1 MSTRTWSDRR
11 GRRIVRITAR
21 TGGAADPAAL
31 DDAVP
36 VRARPLRVGL
46 TGNIG
51 SGKSTVARLLADHG
65 AAVIDADALARA
77 ATDDPDVL
85 ARIAASLG
93 DGLVAGGRLDRAAT
107 AARVFGDPAAL
118 ARLNAIVHPWVRA
131 RSAERE
137 RELLEAVPPPPVIV
151 HDVPL
156 LYENGL
162 DAAMD
167 AVIVVDAPLETR
179 LRRVAERSGASI
191 DDLRARDAAQLPI
204 EEKVARADFVVG
216 NAGDLQELR
225 AAVEALWAKLLARHQ
240 AIREL
245 P

>member
-1 MSTRTWSDRR
+1 
-11 GRRIVRITAR
+11 
-21 TGGAADPAAL
+21 
-31 DDAVP
+31 
-36 VRARPLRVGL
+36 
-46 TGNIG
+46 
-51 SGKSTVARLLADHG
+51 VARLLQELG
-65 AAVIDADALARA
+65 AAVIDADALARS
-77 ATDDPDVL
+77 ATEDPDVL
-85 ARIAASLG
+85 ARIAVSLG
-93 DGLVAGGRLDRAAT
+93 EDLVVGGRLDRAAT

-137 RELLEAVPPPPVIV
+137 RQLTATVPSPPVIV

-167 AVIVVDAPLETR
+167 AVVVVDAPLETR
-179 LRRVAERSGASI
+179 LRRVAERSGVSVEE
-191 DDLRARDAAQLPI
+191 LRARDAAQLPL

-216 NAGDLQELR
+216 NAGDLRELR
-225 AAVEALWAKLLARHQ
+225 VAVGTLWADLLARHQ
-240 AIREL
+240 AMREL

>member
-1 MSTRTWSDRR
+1 VRLEDRT
-11 GRRIVRITAR
+11 
-21 TGGAADPAAL
+21 
-31 DDAVP
+31 
-36 VRARPLRVGL
+36 RPLRVGL

-51 SGKSTVARLLADHG
+51 SGKSTVARLLRERG

-77 ATDDPDVL
+77 ATEDPDVL

-93 DGLVAGGRLDRAAT
+93 EDLVVDGRLDRAAT
-107 AARVFGDPAAL
+107 AARVFGDAAAL

-137 RELLEAVPPPPVIV
+137 RELSDAVPPPPVIV

-167 AVIVVDAPLETR
+167 AVVVVDAPLETR
-179 LRRVAERSGASI
+179 LRRVAERSGVSI
-191 DDLRARDAAQLPI
+191 DELRARDAAQLPL

-216 NAGDLQELR
+216 NAGDLRELR
-225 AAVEALWAKLLARHQ
+225 VAVKALWAELLGRHQ
-240 AIREL
+240 AMREL

>member
-1 MSTRTWSDRR
+1 VRLEDRT
-11 GRRIVRITAR
+11 
-21 TGGAADPAAL
+21 
-31 DDAVP
+31 
-36 VRARPLRVGL
+36 RPLRVGL

-51 SGKSTVARLLADHG
+51 SGKSTVARLLRERG

-77 ATDDPDVL
+77 ATEDPDVL

-93 DGLVAGGRLDRAAT
+93 EDLVVDGRLDRAAT
-107 AARVFGDPAAL
+107 AARVFGDAAAL

-137 RELLEAVPPPPVIV
+137 RELSDAVPPPPVIV

-167 AVIVVDAPLETR
+167 AVVVVDAPLETR
-179 LRRVAERSGASI
+179 LRRVAERSGVSI
-191 DDLRARDAAQLPI
+191 DELRARDAAQLPL
-204 EEKVARADFVVG
+204 EEKVARAAFGGGD
-216 NAGDLQELR
+216 AGDLRELR
-225 AAVEALWAKLLARHQ
+225 VAVKALWAELLGRHQ
-240 AIREL
+240 AMREL